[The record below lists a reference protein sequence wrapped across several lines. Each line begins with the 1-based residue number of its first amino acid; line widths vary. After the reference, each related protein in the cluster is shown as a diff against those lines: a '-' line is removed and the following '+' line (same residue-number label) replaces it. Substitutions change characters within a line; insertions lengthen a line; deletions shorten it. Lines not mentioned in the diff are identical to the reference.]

1 MTPRL
6 SILLP
11 VLSLLFAGC
20 AAVAPNDQ
28 PPSSYTPEK
37 FRAYI
42 GGGMGPSYTVEYIP
56 PRTLCYT
63 HADHGKVIESTLID
77 FDPRHWES
85 VYSQMECAG
94 LFSWRDRYVRKGV
107 HDGTQW
113 SLEYTFPARRETIW
127 GDNAY
132 PAYDEFKA
140 FLELVSNMAGDRKF
154 E

>member
-1 MTPRL
+1 
-6 SILLP
+6 
-11 VLSLLFAGC
+11 
-20 AAVAPNDQ
+20 
-28 PPSSYTPEK
+28 
-37 FRAYI
+37 
-42 GGGMGPSYTVEYIP
+42 MGPSYTVEYIP
-56 PRTLCYT
+56 PRTLRYT

-77 FDPRHWES
+77 FNPQHWES
-85 VYSQMECAG
+85 VYLQMEDAG

-113 SLEYTFPARRETIW
+113 SLEYASPARRKTIW